1 MRQLHLLTTAAF
13 IGALVSAGAA
23 NAQLG
28 GLGGLGGVAGGLSGG
43 FSGGVGGL
51 GGTLGGSGRVV
62 TDTTRVDRTVRD
74 TTDRTR
80 SGATGAVT
88 GTVGTTGRVVEDARG
103 RAGAATGTVSNTVT
117 GATTTVT
124 NTARSATVVVPST
137 TVVAPGLGY
146 LGGVDVVEV
155 GRTRA
160 LIDAGVTVIPGGQ
173 VTSYM
178 DRQVVELRDELRDT
192 GVDVIRRG
200 ETIVLELPS
209 DITFAFDKADIRP
222 RFFPVIN
229 AVSHTL
235 NAYPATYV
243 DVVGHAD
250 SVGSDAYNQRLS
262 ERRASSVAAALVDR
276 RALPERLY
284 VEGRGESEP
293 IASNATVQG
302 RAENRRVEIIL
313 RPHKNG

>member
-1 MRQLHLLTTAAF
+1 MRKLHLLTAAAF
-13 IGALVSAGAA
+13 VGALVSTGAA

-28 GLGGLGGVAGGLSGG
+28 GLGGAVGGLSGG
-43 FSGGVGGL
+43 LSGSAGGL
-51 GGTLGGSGRVV
+51 GGSLSGAGRVV
-62 TDTTRVDRTVRD
+62 TDTTRTDRVVRD

-80 SGATGAVT
+80 GATGRVVEDTRNRTGAVT
-88 GTVGTTGRVVEDARG
+88 GT
-103 RAGAATGTVSNTVT
+103 ATDTVT

-124 NTARSATVVVPST
+124 NTARSATVIVPST
-137 TVVAPGLGY
+137 TVVVPRVGY
-146 LGGVDVVEV
+146 IGGVDVVEV
-155 GRTRA
+155 GRSRA
-160 LIDAGVTVIPGGQ
+160 LIDAGVTFIPGGQ

-178 DRQVVELRDELRDT
+178 DRQVVELSDELRDT
-192 GVDVIRRG
+192 GVEVIRRG

-209 DITFAFDKADIRP
+209 DITFAFNKADIRP

-250 SVGSDAYNQRLS
+250 AVGSDAYNQRLS

>member
-1 MRQLHLLTTAAF
+1 MTF
-13 IGALVSAGAA
+13 
-23 NAQLG
+23 
-28 GLGGLGGVAGGLSGG
+28 
-43 FSGGVGGL
+43 
-51 GGTLGGSGRVV
+51 
-62 TDTTRVDRTVRD
+62 
-74 TTDRTR
+74 
-80 SGATGAVT
+80 
-88 GTVGTTGRVVEDARG
+88 
-103 RAGAATGTVSNTVT
+103 
-117 GATTTVT
+117 
-124 NTARSATVVVPST
+124 
-137 TVVAPGLGY
+137 
-146 LGGVDVVEV
+146 
-155 GRTRA
+155 
-160 LIDAGVTVIPGGQ
+160 IPGGQ

-192 GVDVIRRG
+192 GVEVIRRG

-209 DITFAFDKADIRP
+209 DITFAFNKADIRP

-250 SVGSDAYNQRLS
+250 AVGSDAYNQRLS